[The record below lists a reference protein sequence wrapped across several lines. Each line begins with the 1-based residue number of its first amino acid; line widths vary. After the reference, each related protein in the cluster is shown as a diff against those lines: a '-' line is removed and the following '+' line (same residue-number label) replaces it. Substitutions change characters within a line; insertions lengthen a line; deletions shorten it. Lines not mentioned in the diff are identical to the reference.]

1 MPIVMNEN
9 TFIDELRELIVIFSE
24 DNKGKFIYDENVLGF
39 DILFYKL
46 IDKLKFYYLND
57 PRGLGKLV
65 GMKMIQMLENIDTD
79 DDMFPRYEI
88 DLIRNTISAYE
99 EYNHPERA

>member
-39 DILFYKL
+39 DILFL
-46 IDKLKFYYLND
+46 QIN
-57 PRGLGKLV
+57 
-65 GMKMIQMLENIDTD
+65 
-79 DDMFPRYEI
+79 
-88 DLIRNTISAYE
+88 
-99 EYNHPERA
+99 